1 MPRRFR
7 EVLLLILFI
16 AGTVHAQQWSSDL
29 DDALARSRTERKL
42 IVLHLRADCGRC
54 NAGADEFL
62 RDAETHELC
71 TSAYK
76 SFLLVRADARGATG
90 AVAKLRELRVKLPAV
105 IVLDPSGEIVQEWRR
120 FESGR
125 LAPYAMTLIT
135 LRRQTPLLVQGAAF
149 RLAGRATDAD
159 FIMARAWLER
169 SNPDAA
175 RELLR
180 RIIDARRSAGD
191 TIGMRQA
198 ELWLLYATLL
208 DPGELK
214 SRRMTAIDELRK
226 AAARATNSATAT
238 TAHLLAAAA
247 LTITNY
253 PRSARV
259 EHYRK
264 AYELALPG
272 SEEEQAAR
280 TQLAAFDPLPLP
292 AKASRKAALKLL
304 VPALVIISGWTEL
317 RAEGDAAV
325 ARVEFLVDG
334 STAGR
339 SDTRPFRTTVD
350 FGPMPVVHELR
361 VIGYDKGGEERS
373 GRRSR
378 RSTIAPASSACA
390 SPRLLPGRRRRR

>member
-1 MPRRFR
+1 VPRRFR

-159 FIMARAWLER
+159 FIMARAWWSVRIRTQRANCCGESSMHGAAPATR
-169 SNPDAA
+169 SACV
-175 RELLR
+175 
-180 RIIDARRSAGD
+180 RRSSISC
-191 TIGMRQA
+191 T
-198 ELWLLYATLL
+198 
-208 DPGELK
+208 
-214 SRRMTAIDELRK
+214 RRCSTP
-226 AAARATNSATAT
+226 AR
-238 TAHLLAAAA
+238 
-247 LTITNY
+247 
-253 PRSARV
+253 
-259 EHYRK
+259 
-264 AYELALPG
+264 
-272 SEEEQAAR
+272 
-280 TQLAAFDPLPLP
+280 
-292 AKASRKAALKLL
+292 
-304 VPALVIISGWTEL
+304 
-317 RAEGDAAV
+317 
-325 ARVEFLVDG
+325 
-334 STAGR
+334 
-339 SDTRPFRTTVD
+339 
-350 FGPMPVVHELR
+350 
-361 VIGYDKGGEERS
+361 
-373 GRRSR
+373 
-378 RSTIAPASSACA
+378 
-390 SPRLLPGRRRRR
+390 